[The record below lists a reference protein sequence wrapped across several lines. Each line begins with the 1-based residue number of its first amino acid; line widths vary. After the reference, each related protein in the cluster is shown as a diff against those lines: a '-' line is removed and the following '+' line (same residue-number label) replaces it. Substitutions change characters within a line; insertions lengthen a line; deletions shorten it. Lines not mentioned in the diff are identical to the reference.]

1 MNSTM
6 EKVSS
11 NKVKLRMEL
20 DAEAFEQAMQKAYLK
35 LRGRINVPG
44 FRKGKAPRK
53 LIERMYGESIFYEE
67 AFDEVFPGMYEE
79 AVKALDIEPV
89 GQPDVDIETIGGGQ
103 ALVVTGEVYVK
114 PEVTLGQYKGLDV
127 QREDDTVDDE
137 AVEPGNRPGAPAQRA
152 RGRGH

>member
-67 AFDEVFPGMYEE
+67 AF
-79 AVKALDIEPV
+79 LSLIH
-89 GQPDVDIETIGGGQ
+89 I
-103 ALVVTGEVYVK
+103 
-114 PEVTLGQYKGLDV
+114 
-127 QREDDTVDDE
+127 
-137 AVEPGNRPGAPAQRA
+137 
-152 RGRGH
+152 